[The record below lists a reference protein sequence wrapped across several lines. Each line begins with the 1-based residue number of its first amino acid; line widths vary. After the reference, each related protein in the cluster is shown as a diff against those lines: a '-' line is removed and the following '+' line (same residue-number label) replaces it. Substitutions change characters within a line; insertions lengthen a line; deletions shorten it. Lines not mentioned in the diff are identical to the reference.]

1 MPEIIQTYQFN
12 QLDPE
17 GLYQDCLSTLKE
29 IGAQDIREK
38 IGTDQG
44 QVKEASGTVPSIW
57 GWGGM
62 NVGFKVY
69 QRDAGTNVD
78 LTGYIAQ
85 LSTTPLTKT
94 MDQFLATLAGK
105 LQTRVQYTFQYQK
118 LTRFIPAFKLHFTKT
133 DQWAFIIIIV
143 ATLLTTLAGALFG
156 HGMELFLSTLA
167 LGLGYYIGKKYLL
180 KKS

>member
-1 MPEIIQTYQFN
+1 MPEIIQTYQLN

-29 IGAQDIREK
+29 IGAQEIQEK
-38 IGTDQG
+38 TSTDGAQA
-44 QVKEASGTVPSIW
+44 KEASGMVPSIW

-62 NVGFKVY
+62 KVGFRVY
-69 QRDAGTNVD
+69 QRDAVTNAD

-118 LTRFIPAFKLHFTKT
+118 LTRFIPAFKLRFTKKDT
-133 DQWAFIIIIV
+133 LAFTIIIV
-143 ATLLTTLAGALFG
+143 VTLTTTLAGAIFG

-167 LGLGYYIGKKYLL
+167 LGLGYYVGKKYLL